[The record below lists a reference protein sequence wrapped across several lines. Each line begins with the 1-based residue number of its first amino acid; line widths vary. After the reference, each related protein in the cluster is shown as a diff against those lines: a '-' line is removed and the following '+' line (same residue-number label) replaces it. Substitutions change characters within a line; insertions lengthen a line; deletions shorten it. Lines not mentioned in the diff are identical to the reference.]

1 MPDDDAQG
9 TETTSH
15 DPSSLDTT
23 EDPTASLGD
32 LPEDAEGYLSSTE
45 TADEGGALEQVAA
58 RAGLGGMMGAGSA
71 AKGTASAVTGRLGTK
86 TSRGSWRSDAE
97 QRDDA

>member
-23 EDPTASLGD
+23 EDPTASLDD
-32 LPEDAEGYLSSTE
+32 LPEDAEGYMSSTE
-45 TADEGGALEQVAA
+45 AADEGGARRPREDRGGATLNSGTTPDHAA
-58 RAGLGGMMGAGSA
+58 VPRPA
-71 AKGTASAVTGRLGTK
+71 ALR
-86 TSRGSWRSDAE
+86 R
-97 QRDDA
+97 